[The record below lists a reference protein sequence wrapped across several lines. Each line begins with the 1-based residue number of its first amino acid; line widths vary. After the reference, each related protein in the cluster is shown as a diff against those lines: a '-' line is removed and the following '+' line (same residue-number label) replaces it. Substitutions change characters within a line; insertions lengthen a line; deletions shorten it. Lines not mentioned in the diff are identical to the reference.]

1 MSVLTIDSKEEMTL
15 SLKSLSMTTRRT
27 KSNLSRKSPRLLLRR
42 RLRSLLK
49 RDLPRRVI
57 KRNLVLMLLRKR
69 PLKKP
74 RWSAKRKNLNSNA
87 SVLLLNNV
95 QVTSLRTTLLRKKM
109 LTLNMLKTCLLSLV
123 N

>member
-15 SLKSLSMTTRRT
+15 SSKSLSMMTRRT
-27 KSNLSRKSPRLLLRR
+27 KSNLSRKSLKLLLRR

-57 KRNLVLMLLRKR
+57 KRNLALMLLRKR
-69 PLKKP
+69 PLKKL

-87 SVLLLNNV
+87 SVLL
-95 QVTSLRTTLLRKKM
+95 
-109 LTLNMLKTCLLSLV
+109 
-123 N
+123 